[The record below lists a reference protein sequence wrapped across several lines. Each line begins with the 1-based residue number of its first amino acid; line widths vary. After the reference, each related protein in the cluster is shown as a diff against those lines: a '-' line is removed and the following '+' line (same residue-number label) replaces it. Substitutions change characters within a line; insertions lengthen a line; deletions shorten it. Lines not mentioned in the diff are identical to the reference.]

1 MLDADTNLPS
11 AIDPDDMITALQMA
25 TNGGPR
31 TPRPINPTRPGVPG
45 AAEGTSGCR
54 YCRASLRSRDNYC
67 GHCGMPVDPVRDQ
80 PLFVVEGLSN
90 LFNIVFFE
98 SLLEQELNRASRYG
112 HPLSVLVVEIDNLT
126 ALERAYGYDQTNQLI
141 RGVAEIMSGAIREP
155 DTLAATNR
163 VTALGMQRFML
174 LLPETDEEG
183 AFRAAEKVRALVG
196 STRFPVGTEESVVS
210 VSVGVASASPVREEA
225 NLVGRA
231 TQALIESHERGDN
244 RIQVATDS

>member
-1 MLDADTNLPS
+1 
-11 AIDPDDMITALQMA
+11 MITALQMA
-25 TNGGPR
+25 KNKGAR
-31 TPRPINPTRPGVPG
+31 TTRPTKPVKTGKPASRNG
-45 AAEGTSGCR
+45 ASGCR
-54 YCRASLRSRDNYC
+54 YCRASLRGTDNYC
-67 GHCGMPVDPVRDQ
+67 SHCGMPVDPVKDQ

-126 ALERAYGYDQTNQLI
+126 ALERAYGYDQVNMLL
-141 RGVAEIMSGAIREP
+141 RGVAEIMTGAVREP
-155 DTLAATNR
+155 DTIAATSR
-163 VTALGMQRFML
+163 VTALGLQRFML

-196 STRFPVGTEESVVS
+196 STRFKLQDEETVLT
-210 VSVGVASASPVREEA
+210 VSVGVASAGPDREEA

-231 TQALIESHERGDN
+231 TQALIASHARGNN
-244 RIQVATDS
+244 RIQVATDP

>member
-1 MLDADTNLPS
+1 MGDFLTSPNRN
-11 AIDPDDMITALQMA
+11 DMITALQMA
-25 TNGGPR
+25 KNDKAAR
-31 TPRPINPTRPGVPG
+31 TPRPTKPARPRGTVSADG
-45 AAEGTSGCR
+45 ASGCR
-54 YCRASLRSRDNYC
+54 YCRASLRATDNYC
-67 GHCGMPVDPVRDQ
+67 SHCGMPVDPVKDQ

-98 SLLEQELNRASRYG
+98 SLLEQELNRAGRYG
-112 HPLSVLVVEIDNLT
+112 HPISVLVVEIDNLT

-141 RGVAEIMSGAIREP
+141 RGVAEIMSGAVREP
-155 DTLAATNR
+155 DTIAATNR

-183 AFRAAEKVRALVG
+183 AFRAAEKVRSLVG
-196 STRFPVGTEESVVS
+196 STRFAVDDEESVLTI
-210 VSVGVASASPVREEA
+210 SVGVASSGPAREEA

-231 TQALIESHERGDN
+231 TQALIMSHALGDN

>member
-1 MLDADTNLPS
+1 MLDANSGVTARRNG
-11 AIDPDDMITALQMA
+11 DDMITVLQMA
-25 TNGGPR
+25 ESSGAPAPRTTNLKSPGGPA
-31 TPRPINPTRPGVPG
+31 PTD
-45 AAEGTSGCR
+45 GTSGCR
-54 YCRASLRSRDNYC
+54 YCRASLRSSDNYC
-67 GHCGMPVDPVRDQ
+67 SHCGMPVDPVKDQ

-112 HPLSVLVVEIDNLT
+112 HPLSVLVVEIDNIV
-126 ALERAYGYDQTNQLI
+126 ALERAYGYDQTNKLI
-141 RGVAEIMSGAIREP
+141 RGVAEIMAVSIREP

-183 AFRAAEKVRALVG
+183 AFRTAEKVRALVG
-196 STRFPVGTEESVVS
+196 STRFAVDGEESVVT
-210 VSVGVASASPVREEA
+210 VSVGVASAGPAREEA

-231 TQALIESHERGDN
+231 TQALIQSHERGEN
-244 RIQVATDS
+244 RIEVATDS